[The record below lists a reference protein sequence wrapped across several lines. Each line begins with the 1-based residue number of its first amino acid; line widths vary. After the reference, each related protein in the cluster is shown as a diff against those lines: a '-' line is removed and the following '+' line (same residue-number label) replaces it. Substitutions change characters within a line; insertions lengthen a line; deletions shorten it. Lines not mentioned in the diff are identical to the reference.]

1 MCGIVGTSM
10 IDRLASRED
19 VEAMN
24 AAIVHRG
31 PDGAGVLVDGR
42 TALGMR
48 RLSII
53 DLEGGWQPIANE
65 KGDIHVVQNGEIY
78 NYRELRQRLEQHGH
92 HFRTN
97 SDTETLV
104 HAYEQWGIDFPQHL
118 RGMFAFAIWDSR
130 RQAVVIGR
138 DRLGIKPLYYSLN
151 SKGLLFASELSSIA
165 ACPWFEA
172 NIDVHGI
179 QQFLLFGCTGFD
191 NSFFQGV
198 RQLPPGCTAEFR
210 NGSLNERTYW
220 SFRLPPKPSDRTP
233 SRQQLIDALRE
244 HLRDAVRSH
253 LVADVPVGAF
263 LSGGI
268 DSSAVVG
275 LMAQEMGS
283 DFQVF
288 SIGFDE
294 AQFDELEYAKRV
306 ARRWG
311 LQHRF
316 EIIRPQATD
325 VLDSLLEHFGEPL
338 AESSAIPMWYLSQL
352 AARHV
357 KVVLSGDGGDELF
370 GGYSRYARALRHQWL
385 DRVPRPVRQLGRYL
399 GERLPSSVLGG
410 KFLQYAACDRRGRY
424 AVEMQLFSAFG
435 KSRLLRPE
443 WRAELTNCIDFTE
456 RFVSQMKIAGADDP
470 LSELLYIDTLDYLPK
485 HILTKVDRMTMA
497 HSLESR
503 PPLLDHNLVEF
514 AATLPIEE
522 KITRSGSLKHIFKEA
537 VRPYVDDDI
546 LNRPKAGFAV
556 PLDGWFAGPL
566 ATHFRDAVLDGG
578 SCLEYLSEPAVR
590 EVFMENQS
598 GRRPHGERLW
608 AILQLEMWL
617 RRIHCHS
624 KFQPS
629 TAIPISIGRTA
640 T

>member
-1 MCGIVGTSM
+1 MCGIVGISM
-10 IDRLASRED
+10 IDRLASRQD

-24 AAIVHRG
+24 ATIVHRG
-31 PDGAGVLVDGR
+31 PDGAGILVDGP

-53 DLEGGWQPIANE
+53 DIEGGWQPIANE

-78 NYRELRQRLEQHGH
+78 NYRELRERLELLGH

-104 HAYEQWGIDFPQHL
+104 HAYEQWGHDFPNYL

-151 SKGLLFASELSSIA
+151 SKGLIFASELSSIA

-220 SFRLPPKPSDRTP
+220 SFRLPPKPSGIAP
-233 SRQQLIDALRE
+233 SRQQLIDSLRE

-263 LSGGI
+263 LSGGV
-268 DSSAVVG
+268 DSSAIVG

-283 DFQVF
+283 KVEVF

-294 AQFDELEYAKRV
+294 AQVNELEYAKRV

-316 EIIRPQATD
+316 EIIRPQATE
-325 VLDSLLEHFGEPL
+325 VLDALLAHFGEPL
-338 AESSAIPMWYLSQL
+338 AESSAIPMWYLSKL

-357 KVVLSGDGGDELF
+357 KVVLSGDGGDEVF
-370 GGYSRYARALRHQWL
+370 GGYSRYARAIRHRWL
-385 DRVPRPVRQLGRYL
+385 DSVPRCVRQLGGYL
-399 GERLPSSVLGG
+399 GERMPSRMRGG
-410 KFLQYAACDRRGRY
+410 NFLQYAAHDSRGRY
-424 AVEMQLFSAFG
+424 AVEMQLFTAFG
-435 KSRLLRPE
+435 KCQLLRPE
-443 WRAELTNCIDFTE
+443 WRAGLTNGMDSTE
-456 RFVSQMKIAGADDP
+456 RFVSQMKMADAEDP

-485 HILTKVDRMTMA
+485 RILTKVDRMTMA

-503 PPLLDHNLVEF
+503 PPLLDHKLVEF
-514 AATLPIEE
+514 AAKLPIEE
-522 KITRSGSLKHIFKEA
+522 KVARSGSLKHIFKEA

-546 LNRPKAGFAV
+546 LNRPKAGFTV
-556 PLDGWFAGPL
+556 PLDDWFSGPL
-566 ATHFRDAVLDGG
+566 ATHFQDSVLNGG
-578 SCLEYLSEPAVR
+578 HCLEYLSEPTVR
-590 EVFMENQS
+590 QVFLENQS

-617 RRIHCHS
+617 RRNHSQS
-624 KFQPS
+624 KFRPS
-629 TAIPISIGRTA
+629 TAVPI
-640 T
+640 